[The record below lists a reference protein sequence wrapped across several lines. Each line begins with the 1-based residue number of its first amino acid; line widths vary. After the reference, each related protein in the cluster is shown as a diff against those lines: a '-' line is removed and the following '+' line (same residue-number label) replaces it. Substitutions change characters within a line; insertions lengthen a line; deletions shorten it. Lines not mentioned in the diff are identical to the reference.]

1 MGKMSDALLSKEPWS
16 AVMMGNHALVR
27 GMLEAGVRV
36 ATTYPGSPTPEIA
49 AALSAVPPDD
59 RSYYFEY
66 STNEKVAL
74 EVAAG
79 ASMNGHLSTVF
90 FKSVGLNVA
99 SDSLIQLPMM
109 ELLGGMVVIL
119 GDDPGANSSQNEQ
132 DNRHFSRMS
141 YIPMF
146 EPATPQEAYEMFLEA
161 ARLAQQLRGPMFLR
175 LTTHVCHAKELVRF
189 GALPAEVPDWT
200 PRFDRQN
207 GPYVPIAADVHPL
220 KRKAFAKLAQM
231 AQESEMTRFNEI
243 ISPAGSGAVDGKRL
257 GVVAASIP
265 AGSVCECVAE
275 AGAKVDILKLGL
287 TFPLPK
293 DKLAQF
299 LGNHDEVLV
308 LEELDRVMETEIKA
322 LCFDRG
328 ISCRLHTRGEMEEL
342 QGEYDPK
349 RTWGLLSRTWPKVFA
364 PLPAEVVATESV
376 APRLPQMCPGCGHRS
391 AFHAVKAAL
400 AAQDITVAD
409 IGCHSLG
416 YLPPYNM
423 GEMLFSMGASPG
435 LAAGLSLHQRQQERK
450 IVAFIGDSTLF
461 HAGLPGLLNAML
473 YDHDMTLIL
482 LENGTTAM
490 TGHQVR
496 AGSGEI
502 GEKIHIPKLLETLG
516 VKMIR
521 DVDTYNQAKLTA
533 AVKEA
538 MAHKGFSIV
547 IARHPCMLKFVRDQQ
562 KKMPGFKMQQVR
574 IDQDV
579 CDRRMVCAA
588 EFGCPS
594 FVRHEDGSVT
604 VHEELCIGD
613 GSCLPTCPVQAIGR
627 PKTGGVA

>member
-1 MGKMSDALLSKEPWS
+1 MSKLSDTLLCKESQSALL
-16 AVMMGNHALVR
+16 MGNYAVAR

-49 AALSAVPPDD
+49 AALSSVPPEQ
-59 RSYYFEY
+59 RTYYFEY

-99 SDSLIQLPMM
+99 SDALIQLPMM
-109 ELLGGMVVIL
+109 ELIGGMVVIL

-141 YIPMF
+141 YLSML
-146 EPATPQEAYEMFLEA
+146 EPASPQEAYEMFLEA
-161 ARLAQQLRGPMFLR
+161 ARLAKALRTAVLLR

-189 GALPAEVPDWT
+189 SALTAEGPDWT
-200 PRFDRQN
+200 PRFDRHN
-207 GPYVPIAADVHPL
+207 GPYVPIVADVHPL
-220 KRKAFAKLAQM
+220 KLKALRKLA
-231 AQESEMTRFNEI
+231 ALSEESETSRFNGLLQPCA
-243 ISPAGSGAVDGKRL
+243 SAANDGSRL
-257 GVVAASIP
+257 GLISASIP
-265 AGSVCECVAE
+265 ANSAYECVLE
-275 AGAKVDILKLGL
+275 TGAKVDILKLGF
-287 TFPLPK
+287 TYPLPRK
-293 DKLAQF
+293 KLAQF
-299 LGNHDEVLV
+299 LSTHDEVLIF
-308 LEELDRVMETEIKA
+308 EELDRVMELEIKA
-322 LCFDRG
+322 LAFDEG
-328 ISCRLHTRGEMEEL
+328 LSCRVHTRSALEEL

-349 RTWGLLSRTWPKVFA
+349 RAFSLLSRIWPKQF
-364 PLPAEVVATESV
+364 PPKPAEPIASECI

-400 AAQDITVAD
+400 EKADITVAD

-423 GEMLFSMGASPG
+423 GEMLYCMGASPG
-435 LAAGLSLHQRQQERK
+435 LAAGLSLHQKSRK
-450 IVAFIGDSTLF
+450 VVAFIGDSTMF
-461 HAGLPGLLNAML
+461 HAGLPGLLNAVL
-473 YDHDMTLIL
+473 YNHDFTLIL

-502 GEKIHIPKLLETLG
+502 GEKINIPSLLETLG
-516 VKMIR
+516 VKFLR
-521 DVDTYNQAKLTA
+521 DVDAYNQAKLTA
-533 AVKEA
+533 TVKEA
-538 MAHKGFSIV
+538 MAHEGFSLV

-562 KKMPGFKMQQVR
+562 KKNPGFKMQPVR
-574 IDQDV
+574 IDQDT
-579 CDRRMVCAA
+579 CDHRMTCVA

-594 FVRHEDGSVT
+594 FVRHDDGSVT

-627 PKTGGVA
+627 PKTGGAK